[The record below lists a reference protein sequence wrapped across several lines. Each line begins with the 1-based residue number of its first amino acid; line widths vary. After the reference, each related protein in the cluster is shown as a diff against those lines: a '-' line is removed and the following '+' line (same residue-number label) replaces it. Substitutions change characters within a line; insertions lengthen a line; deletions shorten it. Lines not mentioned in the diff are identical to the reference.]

1 MAYEG
6 IFVMIKTKRQILTF
20 LILIVLVSCQS
31 IGLAQTRN
39 NAAVIDGFTPEGSAA
54 ERKREE
60 QFRGVPQPATAREEL
75 RRLTAE
81 AHIAGSPEDYATAIY
96 VRDQMRSFGLQS
108 DLKEYQVLLP
118 YPRTPSIV
126 ELVAPRRERLQVR
139 EDIIPEDS
147 TSSSRKIVPLYDG
160 YGTSGDLTA
169 ALVYV

>member
-1 MAYEG
+1 MSKLRRRRVALS
-6 IFVMIKTKRQILTF
+6 IWLVTV
-20 LILIVLVSCQS
+20 IVGQS
-31 IGLAQTRN
+31 IGLAQNRN

-54 ERKREE
+54 ERKLED

-81 AHIAGSPEDYATAIY
+81 AHIAGSPEDYATAVY

-139 EDIIPEDS
+139 EDVIPEDP
-147 TSSSRKIVPLYDG
+147 TSSSKRIVPLYNG
-160 YGTSGDLTA
+160 YGTSGDITA
-169 ALVYV
+169 